1 MGQLVSDYISSRNDF
16 IMTAIH
22 DPNYDGQE
30 YKIYKDLTNI
40 EEDIVVEFSPASVI
54 NKNIEKLL
62 DSNADLIIGSSGVS
76 AEMLSKLKKTID
88 RKIIVIPNFS
98 IGAAYQKLFAAAL
111 SENFDSVKIIDT
123 LVLPKIINETSGL
136 EILNDVFVTHNDS
149 GGEPSLYFFNLS
161 GEIINSI
168 KIEKENF
175 WEIYNND
182 WEHITADEDYIYI
195 ADTGNN
201 FGTRDNLNII
211 KVKISDFSVDDKI
224 DIFYS
229 NQDSFFPSSKHEYDA
244 EALLIIEGKIALFS
258 KDRDS
263 LNTDL
268 YLIDES
274 VKEKQELSSVG
285 NCNVNSLITG
295 GDYDSDT
302 GILALVSYSFKGEQ
316 YLILFED
323 FNIDNPR
330 YNSFKKYRIPIERA
344 QIESVKIINGN
355 MFWVTSEDEGIGN
368 PYLYK
373 LELD

>member
-1 MGQLVSDYISSRNDF
+1 MK
-16 IMTAIH
+16 
-22 DPNYDGQE
+22 NYLFLTLLI
-30 YKIYKDLTNI
+30 IYSCA
-40 EEDIVVEFSPASVI
+40 E
-54 NKNIEKLL
+54 IEK
-62 DSNADLIIGSSGVS
+62 D
-76 AEMLSKLKKTID
+76 
-88 RKIIVIPNFS
+88 
-98 IGAAYQKLFAAAL
+98 
-111 SENFDSVKIIDT
+111 ENFDSVKIIDT

-182 WEHITADEDYIYI
+182 WEDITADEDYIYI

-274 VKEKQELSSVG
+274 VKEKQELSSVA
-285 NCNVNSLITG
+285 NFNVNSLITG

-302 GILALVSYSFKGEQ
+302 GILALVSYSFRGEQ

>member
-1 MGQLVSDYISSRNDF
+1 MI
-16 IMTAIH
+16 
-22 DPNYDGQE
+22 
-30 YKIYKDLTNI
+30 IYSCT
-40 EEDIVVEFSPASVI
+40 E
-54 NKNIEKLL
+54 IEK
-62 DSNADLIIGSSGVS
+62 D
-76 AEMLSKLKKTID
+76 
-88 RKIIVIPNFS
+88 
-98 IGAAYQKLFAAAL
+98 
-111 SENFDSVKIIDT
+111 ENLDSVKIIDT

-149 GGEPSLYFFNLS
+149 GGEPSLYFFNIS

-175 WEIYNND
+175 LEIYNND
-182 WEHITADEDYIYI
+182 WEDITADEDYLYI

-211 KVKISDFSVDDKI
+211 KVKISDFSIDDKI

-229 NQDSFFPSSKHEYDA
+229 DQESFFPSSKHKYDA
-244 EALLIIEGKIALFS
+244 EALLIIEDKIALFS

-268 YLIDES
+268 YLIDDT
-274 VKEKQELSSVG
+274 VKEKQELSSVA
-285 NCNVNSLITG
+285 NFNVNSLITG

>member
-1 MGQLVSDYISSRNDF
+1 MI
-16 IMTAIH
+16 
-22 DPNYDGQE
+22 
-30 YKIYKDLTNI
+30 IYSCT
-40 EEDIVVEFSPASVI
+40 E
-54 NKNIEKLL
+54 IEK
-62 DSNADLIIGSSGVS
+62 D
-76 AEMLSKLKKTID
+76 
-88 RKIIVIPNFS
+88 
-98 IGAAYQKLFAAAL
+98 
-111 SENFDSVKIIDT
+111 ENLDSVKIIDT

-149 GGEPSLYFFNLS
+149 GGEPSLYFFNIS

-175 WEIYNND
+175 LEIYNND
-182 WEHITADEDYIYI
+182 WEDITADEDYLYI

-211 KVKISDFSVDDKI
+211 KVKISDFSIDDKI

-229 NQDSFFPSSKHEYDA
+229 DQESFFPSSKHKYDA
-244 EALLIIEGKIALFS
+244 EALLIIEDKIALFS

-274 VKEKQELSSVG
+274 VKEKQELSSVA
-285 NCNVNSLITG
+285 NFNVNSLITG
-295 GDYDSDT
+295 GDYDSGT
-302 GILALVSYSFKGEQ
+302 GVLALVSYSSKGEQ

-330 YNSFKKYRIPIERA
+330 NNSYKKYSIPVERA
-344 QIESVKIINGN
+344 QIEAVKIISEKQY
-355 MFWVTSEDEGIGN
+355 WITSEDEGLGN
-368 PYLYK
+368 PHMYK
-373 LELD
+373 LELK

>member
-1 MGQLVSDYISSRNDF
+1 MK
-16 IMTAIH
+16 
-22 DPNYDGQE
+22 NYLFLTLLI
-30 YKIYKDLTNI
+30 IYSCT
-40 EEDIVVEFSPASVI
+40 E
-54 NKNIEKLL
+54 IEK
-62 DSNADLIIGSSGVS
+62 D
-76 AEMLSKLKKTID
+76 
-88 RKIIVIPNFS
+88 
-98 IGAAYQKLFAAAL
+98 
-111 SENFDSVKIIDT
+111 ENLDSVKIIDT

-149 GGEPSLYFFNLS
+149 GGEPSLYFFNIS

-175 WEIYNND
+175 LEIYNND
-182 WEHITADEDYIYI
+182 WEDITADEDYLYI

-211 KVKISDFSVDDKI
+211 KVKISDFSIDDKI

-229 NQDSFFPSSKHEYDA
+229 DQESFFPSSKHKYDA
-244 EALLIIEGKIALFS
+244 EALLIIEDKIALFS

-274 VKEKQELSSVG
+274 VKEKQELSSVA
-285 NCNVNSLITG
+285 NFNVNSLITG